1 MKKRTPIVTILGH
14 VDHGKTTLLDY
25 IRKTSVAEGEAGG
38 ITQAIGA
45 YKIDHGDNE
54 ITFIDTPGHAAFSK
68 MRAHGA
74 QAADLAI
81 LVVAAD
87 DGVMPQTE
95 DAIKHIKEADI
106 PFVVAVNKI
115 DVEGANIEKTK
126 NDLIKSEVYLEGM
139 GGDISYQEISAL
151 QGDGV
156 DELLDLVNLAAEVE
170 EIEHDPDKPGEGVIL
185 TSNCNCQ
192 RGVIAGGVVKEGAIH
207 KGDKIFSE
215 STEGK
220 IKNLENFL
228 GEEVEKIEAGS
239 PALIV
244 GFDELPEVGEVFKID
259 QKPETKKKLKRKITR
274 SIPKDDERLKVVIK
288 AKESGSLEV
297 VTEMV
302 DRLSKEM
309 PVVVISGS
317 VGDVCESDLKNA
329 SSFNAVIVG
338 FETDIDKAA
347 DNLAKTQNVDII
359 TSNIIYELEDKLRE
373 YIEENTEKDQ
383 RLLEIL
389 AVFEKKEGN
398 QQVIGGKI
406 IKGYVENQEEFDI
419 ISNEEK
425 IGEGRIINLQSN
437 KRDIQKAE
445 EEQEVGLLV
454 DSETEIS
461 EGNILAFS

>member
-45 YKIDHGDNE
+45 YKIEHDGND

-106 PFVVAVNKI
+106 PYVVAINKI
-115 DVEGANIEKTK
+115 DVEGANVEKTK

-151 QGDGV
+151 QGDGI
-156 DELLDLVNLAAEVE
+156 DDLLDLVNLAADVE
-170 EIEHDPDKPGEGVIL
+170 EIQYDPEKSGEGVVL

-192 RGVIAGGVVKEGAIH
+192 RGVIAGGVVKEGAIY

-228 GEEVEKIEAGS
+228 GEKVEKIEAGS

-244 GFDELPEVGEVFKID
+244 GFDELPEVGETFKIGE
-259 QKPETKKKLKRKITR
+259 KPEKTKNLKKKITR
-274 SIPKDDERLKVVIK
+274 SVPKDDERLKVAVK
-288 AKESGSLEV
+288 ANESGSLEV

-302 DRLSKEM
+302 DRLSDKEELPIVM
-309 PVVVISGS
+309 IKGS
-317 VGDVCESDLKNA
+317 VGDICESDLKN
-329 SSFNAVIVG
+329 
-338 FETDIDKAA
+338 
-347 DNLAKTQNVDII
+347 
-359 TSNIIYELEDKLRE
+359 
-373 YIEENTEKDQ
+373 
-383 RLLEIL
+383 
-389 AVFEKKEGN
+389 
-398 QQVIGGKI
+398 
-406 IKGYVENQEEFDI
+406 
-419 ISNEEK
+419 
-425 IGEGRIINLQSN
+425 
-437 KRDIQKAE
+437 
-445 EEQEVGLLV
+445 
-454 DSETEIS
+454 
-461 EGNILAFS
+461 